1 MKKFALFLISICFV
15 SALKAQTPAVTTPPP
30 MIYHPELDARAEMN
44 KAIKTAKLEHKNVV
58 LMIGGNWCKWCR
70 MFQKFIDNDAQIDST
85 IKAGFVFEHL
95 NYSKENK
102 NLDILAELNFPQRFG
117 FPVFVILD
125 ADGKRIHTQNS
136 GYLEDGEGYSEDKTI
151 EFFSQWSPAALNPE
165 NYVEKAK

>member
-1 MKKFALFLISICFV
+1 MKKLFSLIVFIC
-15 SALKAQTPAVTTPPP
+15 AVTALNAQSTATTTPLPL
-30 MIYHPELDARAEMN
+30 IYHPELDARAEMN

-70 MFQKFIDNDAQIDST
+70 RFQQFIDANAKIDST
-85 IKAGFVFEHL
+85 LKSGFVFEHL

-136 GYLEDGEGYSEDKTI
+136 GYLEDGDGYSEEKII
-151 EFFSQWSPAALNPE
+151 EFFSQWSPSALNPE
-165 NYVEKAK
+165 NYVEKK